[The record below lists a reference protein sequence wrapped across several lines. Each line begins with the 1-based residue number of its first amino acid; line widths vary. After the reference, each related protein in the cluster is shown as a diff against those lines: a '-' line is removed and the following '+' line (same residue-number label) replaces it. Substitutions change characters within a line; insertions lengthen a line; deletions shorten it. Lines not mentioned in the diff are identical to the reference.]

1 MSRTLTLELNEKIY
15 STIQRQAEKAGV
27 SSVDWA
33 LRALERYRAP
43 REVQRRSGA
52 VLTEEQ
58 QQKYAQEL
66 ANLNAAYAEDPTP
79 EEQETQRRLWEIQKK
94 QMAQEPW

>member
-1 MSRTLTLELNEKIY
+1 MSRTLTLELNDKIY
-15 STIQRQAEKAGV
+15 SKIQRQAEEAGV
-27 SSVDWA
+27 SPVDWA

-43 REVQRRSGA
+43 REVHPPRRSA
-52 VLTEEQ
+52 WAEEQ
-58 QQKYAQEL
+58 KKNYAREL
-66 ANLNAAYAEDPTP
+66 ADLDAAYADDPTP